1 MALASRAGFAD
12 RRDRGIAFAKEEIE
26 MLELINWNVGMTAW
40 AVIVLIAGAVVI
52 GLVLQYV
59 GDVTNGYEW
68 SIAGLGAIVGGWLG
82 SEALGSLS
90 TWGPEWEGMFVL
102 PALIGAVVVGFVVDL
117 VVRYA
122 TGGSLVH
129 HPRPI

>member
-1 MALASRAGFAD
+1 M
-12 RRDRGIAFAKEEIE
+12 E
-26 MLELINWNVGMTAW
+26 MLDLFGWNVGMTAW
-40 AVIVLIAGAVVI
+40 AVLALIAGAVII
-52 GLVLQYV
+52 GIVLQYV

-68 SIAGLGAIVGGWLG
+68 SVAGLAAIIGGWLG
-82 SEALGSLS
+82 SEAFGAAS
-90 TWGPEWEGMFVL
+90 TWGYQWEGMYIF
-102 PALIGAVVVGFVVDL
+102 PAIIGAVVLGFVVDL

>member
-1 MALASRAGFAD
+1 M
-12 RRDRGIAFAKEEIE
+12 E
-26 MLELINWNVGMTAW
+26 MLDLFGWNVGMTAW
-40 AVIVLIAGAVVI
+40 AVVALIAGAVII
-52 GLVLQYV
+52 GIVLQYV

-68 SIAGLGAIVGGWLG
+68 SVAGLAAIVGGWLG
-82 SEALGSLS
+82 SEAFGVGSE
-90 TWGPEWEGMFVL
+90 WGYSWEGMYIF
-102 PALIGAVVVGFVVDL
+102 PAIIGAIVLGFVVDL

>member
-102 PALIGAVVVGFVVDL
+102 PALIGAVIVGFVVDL

>member
-1 MALASRAGFAD
+1 
-12 RRDRGIAFAKEEIE
+12 
-26 MLELINWNVGMTAW
+26 MLELFGWDVGMTAW
-40 AVIVLIAGAVVI
+40 AVIVLIAAAIVI
-52 GLVLQYV
+52 GVVLQYI
-59 GDVTNGYEW
+59 GDVTKGYEW
-68 SIAGLGAIVGGWLG
+68 SVAGLAALVGGWIG

-102 PALIGAVVVGFVVDL
+102 PALIGAVVLGFVVDL

-129 HPRPI
+129 HPRPV

>member
-1 MALASRAGFAD
+1 
-12 RRDRGIAFAKEEIE
+12 

-52 GLVLQYV
+52 GLVLQYI

-68 SIAGLGAIVGGWLG
+68 SVAGLAAIVGGWLG

-102 PALIGAVVVGFVVDL
+102 PALIGAVVVGFVVDP

-129 HPRPI
+129 HPRPV

>member
-1 MALASRAGFAD
+1 
-12 RRDRGIAFAKEEIE
+12 
-26 MLELINWNVGMTAW
+26 MLELIGWNVGMTAW

-52 GLVLQYV
+52 GLVLQYI

-82 SEALGSLS
+82 SEALGTLS
-90 TWGPEWEGMFVL
+90 AWGPEWEGMFVL
-102 PALIGAVVVGFVVDL
+102 PALIGAVIVGFVVDL

>member
-1 MALASRAGFAD
+1 
-12 RRDRGIAFAKEEIE
+12 
-26 MLELINWNVGMTAW
+26 MLELLGWDVGMTGW
-40 AVIVLIAGAVVI
+40 AVLALIAAAVII
-52 GLVLQYV
+52 GVVLQYI

-68 SIAGLGAIVGGWLG
+68 SVAGLAAIVGGWLG
-82 SEALGSLS
+82 SEALAGLS
-90 TWGPEWEGMFVL
+90 TWGIEWEGMFIF
-102 PALIGAVVVGFVVDL
+102 PALIGAVVLGFVVDL

>member
-1 MALASRAGFAD
+1 LLVRCPTPIVVIEVMDLL
-12 RRDRGIAFAKEEIE
+12 RRKPE
-26 MLELINWNVGMTAW
+26 MLELIGWDVGMTAW

-52 GLVLQYV
+52 GLVLQYI

>member
-1 MALASRAGFAD
+1 M
-12 RRDRGIAFAKEEIE
+12 E
-26 MLELINWNVGMTAW
+26 MLDLFGWNVGMTAW
-40 AVIVLIAGAVVI
+40 AVVALIAGAVII
-52 GLVLQYV
+52 GIVLQYV

-68 SIAGLGAIVGGWLG
+68 SVAGLAAIVGGWLG
-82 SEALGSLS
+82 SEAFGAASE
-90 TWGPEWEGMFVL
+90 WGYSWEGMYIF
-102 PALIGAVVVGFVVDL
+102 PAIIGAIVLGFVVDL

>member
-1 MALASRAGFAD
+1 MALAGSPRRAD
-12 RRDRGIAFAKEEIE
+12 RRGRGNLLEEELE
-26 MLELINWNVGMTAW
+26 MLELIGWNVGMTAW
-40 AVIVLIAGAVVI
+40 AVIVLIAGAAVI

-82 SEALGSLS
+82 SEALGTLS
-90 TWGPEWEGMFVL
+90 TWGPEWEGMFLL
-102 PALIGAVVVGFVVDL
+102 PALGGAVIVGFVVDL